1 MANDFSKSS
10 LSDLQVQGN
19 PWVSQKHDVLW
30 LWCFRD
36 YKSWIDI
43 SDVELYSVGN
53 DPGAWR
59 YVGNDLRDLEEM
71 HYGLKGS
78 DWRSM
83 VWTSVHLGPVVRRLI
98 SANPRLNFNLVFFI
112 PLFKC
117 LVGIVF
123 RVLYRASNNHILDKK
138 NSTEFSFKTVK
149 SEIRFHTNPGLS

>member
-1 MANDFSKSS
+1 MMPKVGITWGSSNSDFS
-10 LSDLQVQGN
+10 GIT
-19 PWVSQKHDVLW
+19 VLV
-30 LWCFRD
+30 L
-36 YKSWIDI
+36 
-43 SDVELYSVGN
+43 
-53 DPGAWR
+53 
-59 YVGNDLRDLEEM
+59 LEFSFSFGDAT
-71 HYGLKGS
+71 HQ
-78 DWRSM
+78 
-83 VWTSVHLGPVVRRLI
+83 GPVVRRLI